1 MSAGWEP
8 KRSIAETDAVLCA
21 PGQLHELETIL
32 INGRLQR
39 VYKNQWPSIRI
50 FWLWAADLHG
60 DRPYTVFENQ
70 RYTYKDVLASSLKAA
85 AVYREVYGVQKGD
98 RIAICARNL
107 PEYLITFWACQL
119 IGAVAVSVNTWLPV
133 TPLLYCLT
141 HAQCK
146 VIIVDS
152 ERADRLVSVTE
163 KLGGA
168 KILVFEHGNG
178 HWKEMKSW
186 QSVLDDFKGDPMKI
200 VQQDPNILPEDDAV
214 IFFTS
219 GTTGHPKGVL
229 STQRQYLTNTM
240 NGAVAAWRAISR
252 RGEEI
257 PAPSPNDAQQ
267 AFLIGAPFFHAAG
280 MTSMAMMATLTGVK
294 IVLLRKW
301 DMKKAAKLITE
312 ENVTLAGGVPSM
324 SSDLIE
330 SNLAGYSGLGSLLF
344 SGAATPPMLLA
355 RAKAAFPNAAL
366 YGLTE
371 CNSVAIS
378 LCGEDW
384 LARPTS
390 CGLPTP
396 INDIVIVND
405 GKGVPAGEIGEIWI
419 KGCNVMKGYWRDQG
433 ERSIPVLTRDGWLM
447 SGDVGM
453 RDAEGFVYIRDR
465 SELDLCVLRAVRH
478 CGENIDSTTVENAL
492 FTDKVLEVAAVGV
505 PDERLGEL
513 VAAVVVVKP
522 GGSVT
527 EESLIAL
534 ARTRLVSS
542 WLQLWRE
549 C

>member
-21 PGQLHELETIL
+21 PGQMHELETIL
-32 INGRLQR
+32 IDGQLQR

-60 DRPYTVFENQ
+60 DRPYTAFENQ
-70 RYTYKDVLASSLKAA
+70 RYTYKDVLSSSLKAA

-107 PEYLITFWACQL
+107 PEYLVAFWACHL
-119 IGAVAVSVNTWLPV
+119 IGAVAVLVNAWLPA

-146 VIIVDS
+146 VIILDS
-152 ERADRLVSVTE
+152 ERVDRLVSVTQ

-168 KILVFEHGNG
+168 KILVFERGNG
-178 HWKEMKSW
+178 HWKGMKSW

-200 VQQDPNILPEDDAV
+200 VKQDLNILPEDDAV

-240 NGAVAAWRAISR
+240 NGAVAAWRAILR

-280 MTSMAMMATLTGVK
+280 MTSMAMMATLAGVK

-301 DMKKAAKLITE
+301 DMKKATKLIKE

-344 SGAATPPMLLA
+344 GGAATPPMLLA

-405 GKGVPAGEIGEIWI
+405 GKVVPAGEIGEIWI
-419 KGCNVMKGYWRDQG
+419 KGCNVMKGYWRDQAATDK
-433 ERSIPVLTRDGWLM
+433 VLTRDGWLM

-453 RDAEGFVYIRDR
+453 QDAEGFVYIRDR
-465 SELDLCVLRAVRH
+465 IKDIIIRG
-478 CGENIDSTTVENAL
+478 GENIDSTTVENAL
-492 FTDKVLEVAAVGV
+492 FTDEVLEVAAVGV

-522 GGSVT
+522 GGWFQAGYNSGENADRRRPPTVF
-527 EESLIAL
+527 
-534 ARTRLVSS
+534 RTLRF
-542 WLQLWRE
+542 Q
-549 C
+549 